1 MSRVDSPL
9 ERRGLRRLCSCSM
22 AASPRDIVVI
32 VNFSAGHGNGDL
44 SRGISEAFRAN
55 GVQIRIVEMRSG
67 DDVPA
72 LAAAA
77 VIGPE
82 TILVAAGGG
91 RTGGGGGGGAG
102 GPGWG

>member
-44 SRGISEAFRAN
+44 SRGISEAFRAH
-55 GVQIRIVEMRSG
+55 GVEITIVEMRSG
-67 DDVPA
+67 DDLPA
-72 LAAAA
+72 LAAPAA
-77 VIGPE
+77 IGPE
-82 TILVAAGGG
+82 TIVVAAGGAATRG
-91 RTGGGGGGGAG
+91 EAG
-102 GPGWG
+102 LGSR